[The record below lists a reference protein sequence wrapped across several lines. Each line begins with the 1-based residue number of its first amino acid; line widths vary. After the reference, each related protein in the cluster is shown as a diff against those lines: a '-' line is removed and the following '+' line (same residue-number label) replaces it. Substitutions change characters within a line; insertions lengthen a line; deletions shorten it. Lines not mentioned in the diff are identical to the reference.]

1 MTGIVEK
8 NIAGVDL
15 NLLVAFEALL
25 EERHVTRAGQR
36 IGLAQPS
43 MSSALTRLRALFGDE
58 LFRRTAGGMI
68 PTSRALDLA
77 GPVGEALRHV
87 RRALEE
93 ETPFDPSTS
102 QHRFRLATTDYGD
115 LIVVPPLVQALRA
128 QAPGINLQVRP
139 LTDAMATME
148 QLEHGEIDAML
159 GGHLPLPRNGL
170 RQQLFDER
178 FVCIRAAGQASSHAM
193 LDLAGYAALP
203 HALFSASGGDGAP
216 TALDAVLAE
225 QGFRRRIVVTL
236 PHVAAVPFAVA
247 GTDLAAA
254 LAERVAWHFRSVAD
268 VVVLPLPISLPPFGV
283 DLLYTTHSTSTAA
296 GRWFVSLLLKIGKR
310 IGEATR
316 NNDWSNAQSRQV
328 PVHIE

>member
-1 MTGIVEK
+1 MTIIVGK

-77 GPVGEALRHV
+77 GPVGEALRQI
-87 RRALEE
+87 RRALEG
-93 ETPFDPSTS
+93 ETPFDPATS

-115 LIVVPPLVQALRA
+115 LIVIPPLVQALRV
-128 QAPGINLQVRP
+128 QAPGIDLQVRP
-139 LTDAMATME
+139 LTDTRAAVE
-148 QLEHGEIDAML
+148 QLEQGEIDAML
-159 GGHLPLPRNGL
+159 GGHLTQPRDGL
-170 RQQLFDER
+170 RQRLFDER
-178 FVCIRAAGQASSHAM
+178 FVCIRAAGQATSHM
-193 LDLAGYAALP
+193 TLDFAGYAALP

-216 TALDAVLAE
+216 AALDAVLAE
-225 QGFRRRIVVTL
+225 QGLCRRIAVTL

-247 GTDLAAA
+247 GTDLTAT
-254 LAERVAWHFRSVAD
+254 LAERVAWRLCSAAD
-268 VVVLPLPISLPPFGV
+268 VAVLPLPMSMPPFGI
-283 DLLYTTHSTSTAA
+283 DLLYTRHGTATAA
-296 GRWFVSLLLKIGKR
+296 GRWFVNLLLEVGRR
-310 IGEATR
+310 IGSVTAEGG
-316 NNDWSNAQSRQV
+316 
-328 PVHIE
+328 